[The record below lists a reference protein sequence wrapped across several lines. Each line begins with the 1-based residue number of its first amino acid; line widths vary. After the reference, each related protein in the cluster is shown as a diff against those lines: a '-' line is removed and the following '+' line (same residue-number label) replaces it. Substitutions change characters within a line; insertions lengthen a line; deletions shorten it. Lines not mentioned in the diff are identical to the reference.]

1 MPYAIKWDPLND
13 YTEAHISIQFKKYKK
28 DFQWPIIVSKD

>member
-13 YTEAHISIQFKKYKK
+13 YTEAHISIQLKKYKK
-28 DFQWPIIVSKD
+28 DCLKYS